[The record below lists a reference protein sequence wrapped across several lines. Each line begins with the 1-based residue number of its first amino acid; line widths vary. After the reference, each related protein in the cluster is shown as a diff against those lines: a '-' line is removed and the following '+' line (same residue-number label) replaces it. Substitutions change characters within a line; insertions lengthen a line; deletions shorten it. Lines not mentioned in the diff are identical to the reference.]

1 MDFSTGSEVPSDD
14 TATAVRTSKTV
25 DARAFE
31 VTTDDSRDALLTE
44 FGKETLKDRYLLP
57 GENNQ
62 DLFARVAAAYAD
74 DAAHAQRARL
84 FLGDL
89 QLVTELREQL
99 RELLRLM

>member
-31 VTTDDSRDALLTE
+31 IKTDESRDVLLTD

-57 GENNQ
+57 GETNQ

-74 DAAHAQRARL
+74 DADHAQRIY
-84 FLGDL
+84 DYI
-89 QLVTELREQL
+89 
-99 RELLRLM
+99 